1 MISPDIKMGL
11 LHKLIANP
19 EIDTTALS
27 AYFNQA
33 FIPNC
38 PLLPPVTYES
48 LASPC
53 CLLTTSFCKQY
64 TKGNGLAKVT
74 RVLLCFLEEET
85 SSTNTLQMPSDYLD
99 PLIYHG

>member
-27 AYFNQA
+27 AYFNHA
-33 FIPNC
+33 FFPNC

-48 LASPC
+48 LARLC
-53 CLLTTSFCKQY
+53 CLLTSFCKQN
-64 TKGNGLAKVT
+64 TKGSGLAKVT
-74 RVLLCFLEEET
+74 RELLCFLEEET